1 MSEPQSPEQKPDQQ
15 PPVRRPAW
23 IAGGVL
29 ILAGVV
35 FLLTNVAGVSLRN
48 WWALFI
54 LIPAIGS
61 LWTAYTMFRR
71 NEGRFTAASRGPLVG
86 GVVLLA
92 VSAMFLFNLDWGK
105 AWPVLLIVAGAAVL
119 IGVVRR

>member
-1 MSEPQSPEQKPDQQ
+1 MSDQRSPSEKPDQQ
-15 PPVRRPAW
+15 PPAKRPAW

-35 FLLTNVAGVSLRN
+35 FLLTNVAGVSLQN

-54 LIPAIGS
+54 LIPALGS
-61 LWTAYTMFRR
+61 LWTAYTMFKRS
-71 NEGRFTAASRGPLVG
+71 GGKFTAASRGPLVG
-86 GVVLLA
+86 GLVLLG
-92 VSAMFLFNLDWGK
+92 VTAMFLFNLDWEK

-119 IGVVRR
+119 ISVIRR